1 MYRYQDD
8 SFLILIVLLTAL
20 ILGGGVAASFYK
32 AVTVQQALNTQCGTH
47 YNLMQVSLAGDNL
60 QKLCQIQNQ
69 QITIKK

>member
-1 MYRYQDD
+1 MYSYQDNT
-8 SFLILIVLLTAL
+8 FILLLLLAAL
-20 ILGGGVAASFYK
+20 IFGGGITANLYK

-47 YNLMQVSLAGDNL
+47 YNLIQVATAGDNL

>member
-1 MYRYQDD
+1 MYRYQDN
-8 SFLILIVLLTAL
+8 SLIVIVLLIVL
-20 ILGGGVAASFYK
+20 IVGGAFAADLYK
-32 AVTVQQALNTQCGTH
+32 AVIVQQALNTQCGTH